1 MLEEPEEEIEPEN
14 NNDEDWEVQTR
25 YSSLIPKEEDEW

>member
-25 YSSLIPKEEDEW
+25 ILV